1 MSKVKSAVS
10 LRTLALAP
18 LSGFRKKVVTVP
30 EWGDAPVTIREPS
43 SKGWIEWQQV
53 INPEVPEGQEPVKM
67 TPAQT
72 VHRNM
77 QADVILFIDVLLDEN
92 DQPVFKEEDRGLVE
106 SIYGPVHSRLLKQAL
121 ELSTTAEAAEKK
133 SESPAPSS

>member
-30 EWGDAPVTIREPS
+30 EWGDAAVTIREPS
-43 SKGWIEWQQV
+43 SKGWIEWQQ
-53 INPEVPEGQEPVKM
+53 IISPDMPEGQEPVKM
-67 TPAQT
+67 TPAQM

-77 QADVILFIDVLLDEN
+77 QADVILFIDVLLDED
-92 DQPVFKEEDRGLVE
+92 DQPVFTEEDRGLVE

-121 ELSTTAEAAEKK
+121 ELSTTAEVAEKK
-133 SESPAPSS
+133 SESLAPSS

>member
-10 LRTLALAP
+10 IRTLALAP
-18 LSGFRKKVVTVP
+18 LSGFRKKIVTVP
-30 EWGDAPVTIREPS
+30 EWGKAAVTIREPS

-53 INPEVPEGQEPVKM
+53 ISPEVPEGQEPVKM

-92 DQPVFKEEDRGLVE
+92 DQQVFKEEDRAQVE
-106 SIYGPVHSRLLKQAL
+106 KIYGPVHSVC
-121 ELSTTAEAAEKK
+121 LSRRWNLAPRRKPLKK
-133 SESPAPSS
+133 SQRAR

>member
-30 EWGDAPVTIREPS
+30 EWGDAAVTIREPS
-43 SKGWIEWQQV
+43 SKGWIEWQQ
-53 INPEVPEGQEPVKM
+53 IISPDVPEGQEPVKL
-67 TPAQT
+67 TPAQM

-77 QADVILFIDVLLDEN
+77 QADVILFIDVLLDED
-92 DQPVFKEEDRGLVE
+92 DQPVFTEEDRGLVE

-121 ELSTTAEAAEKK
+121 ELSTTAEVAEKK
-133 SESPAPSS
+133 SESLAPSS

>member
-18 LSGFRKKVVTVP
+18 LSGFRKKVVTVS
-30 EWGDAPVTIREPS
+30 EWGDAAVTIREPS
-43 SKGWIEWQQV
+43 STGWIEWRQ
-53 INPEVPEGQEPVKM
+53 IMSPDVPDGQEPVKM
-67 TPAQT
+67 TPAQMA
-72 VHRNM
+72 HRNI

-92 DQPVFKEEDRGLVE
+92 DQPVFKEEDREQVE

-133 SESPAPSS
+133 SESLAPSS